1 MLNYNK
7 LQVNFYIDHNAFY
20 YSRIMSVGNVTHLS
34 LFLIAFFYLWLWKES
49 LNSDDQQ
56 FQQYQLSEPCF
67 TLNNWTQKT
76 PQYMTLKTQKTPQY
90 MTLKTQK
97 NTTIYDIGNTK
108 NTTIYDIENT
118 KSTLYTYV
126 SFLGVFCF
134 VFF

>member
-1 MLNYNK
+1 M
-7 LQVNFYIDHNAFY
+7 
-20 YSRIMSVGNVTHLS
+20 
-34 LFLIAFFYLWLWKES
+34 
-49 LNSDDQQ
+49 
-56 FQQYQLSEPCF
+56 
-67 TLNNWTQKT
+67 TLKTQKT

-90 MTLKTQK
+90 RTLKTQK

-134 VFF
+134 VFFKYDRYITLQLLLPHSCETYYVENLFRFL